1 MIKLNNK
8 GQPGDGKKELQQAI
22 RAFNRYLKDQG
33 FIVKSIR
40 ADGNCLF
47 RSVAHQVSK
56 DDNCHVIYR
65 ELAVDH
71 IKNNENT
78 FSSFM
83 DDKGDG
89 GFERYIQKMSKP
101 GEWGGHLEL
110 LALSQALFVKF
121 CLITET
127 HDTIWV
133 NMNQDDNV
141 KVLYLAFHRSRC
153 HYFSIVKE
161 SNILSNNSLS
171 QLYSSRDNTNKE
183 NIHKESKNSERSKKK
198 KMEVLKKKKKK
209 ACKNFSISTKFL

>member
-83 DDKGDG
+83 DDRDDG
-89 GFERYIQKMSKP
+89 GFTRYIQKMSKS

-141 KVLYLAFHRSRC
+141 KVLYLAFHRSRV
-153 HYFSIVKE
+153 VKE

-171 QLYSSRDNTNKE
+171 QIHSPKDNTNKKKV
-183 NIHKESKNSERSKKK
+183 HKESKNSERSIKKK
-198 KMEVLKKKKKK
+198 VEGLKKK
-209 ACKNFSISTKFL
+209 